1 MGSLRKNTLRAH
13 GVDAHVSVD
22 KLSGLLL
29 VSGFSLSGSPIGVPE
44 AETLN
49 AGFYEGK
56 PLFSSASWA
65 CPHRPRQCPN
75 PVLRK
80 RVRYNSH
87 ADFSTNWGII
97 L

>member
-56 PLFSSASWA
+56 PVFSSAGPEP
-65 CPHRPRQCPN
+65 CCR
-75 PVLRK
+75 
-80 RVRYNSH
+80 
-87 ADFSTNWGII
+87 FSLIRSKSC
-97 L
+97 LLV